1 MRTAR
6 KPIHRNGYRNA
17 LCPDYSKCLDLAVR
31 RSWEFW
37 DCGECKYR
45 SERDPEFDMEVT
57 LNRSVVYYDVP
68 LEVAVKM

>member
-17 LCPDYSKCLDLAVR
+17 LCPDYGKCLDLAVR

-37 DCGECKYR
+37 DCEECKYR

-57 LNRSVVYYDVP
+57 LSRSVVYYDVP